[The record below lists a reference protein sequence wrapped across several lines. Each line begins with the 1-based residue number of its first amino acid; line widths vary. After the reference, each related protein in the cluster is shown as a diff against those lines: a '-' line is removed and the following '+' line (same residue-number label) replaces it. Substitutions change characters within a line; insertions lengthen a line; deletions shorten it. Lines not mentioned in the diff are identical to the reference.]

1 MTCLFVLDLSDLR
14 INRNGPERS
23 RGNVIHTT
31 LKGLAA
37 AGCVALV
44 AAASVA
50 CDPTDKLSPE
60 AKVERAFDKLGGQQ
74 AVSADFGFDAG
85 ADKLYEAMKGEDD
98 FQRSDA
104 ETLANL
110 KLSFAISND
119 KPLKDVKPGDKNGAV
134 TFKLAKKDSDKP
146 LVEFRGVSQKL
157 YLRGDLKALAEFG
170 EKSEKSKSAKGAKG
184 KQALDELL
192 KKADQLPP
200 SLDAVKGAVKGDWVS
215 LDTKS
220 FEEFGKSFGKD
231 KGASGNGSLSDSL
244 DPATQKQ
251 ALEAMRKA
259 LMENAK
265 FADAD
270 SKGGADHVKVT
281 ANAKTVGKKVVEG
294 LKPLKDKLGSKRFD
308 KLSKWE
314 DAPDK
319 DVTVDVAIK
328 DGMLSGLSFDAAK
341 LDKDAKGELP
351 VTIGFKGG
359 SEKVEAP
366 AGAKELKPQ
375 DLMGAAMFVF
385 MGDAKNGGAKSPFG
399 SDANSPFG
407 GGSFGGGA
415 QDPFSKSV

>member
-1 MTCLFVLDLSDLR
+1 M
-14 INRNGPERS
+14 ERS

-31 LKGLAA
+31 RKGLAA

-50 CDPTDKLSPE
+50 CDPTEKLSPE
-60 AKVERAFDKLGGQQ
+60 AKVERAFDKLSGQK

-85 ADKLYEAMKGEDD
+85 ADKLYEALKGEDD

-104 ETLANL
+104 ETLASL

-119 KPLKDVKPGDKNGAV
+119 KPLKDVKKGDKNGAV
-134 TFKLAKKDSDKP
+134 TFKLAKKDGDKP

-170 EKSEKSKSAKGAKG
+170 EKSEKRKGSKG
-184 KQALDELL
+184 KQTLDEFL
-192 KKADQLPP
+192 KKADRLPP

-215 LDTKS
+215 LDPKS

-231 KGASGNGSLSDSL
+231 KGTSGKGSLNDSL

-259 LMENAK
+259 LMDNAK
-265 FADAD
+265 FADAG

-281 ANAKTVGKKVVEG
+281 ANAKTVGKQVVEG

-308 KLSKWE
+308 KFSKWE

-319 DVTVDVAIK
+319 DVTVDVAVK
-328 DGMLSGLSFDAAK
+328 DGMLSALSFDAAK

-359 SEKVEAP
+359 SEKIEAP

-375 DLMGAAMFVF
+375 DLMGAAMFAF
-385 MGDAKNGGAKSPFG
+385 MGGGAEGGAKSPFG

-407 GGSFGGGA
+407 GGPLGGGA
-415 QDPFSKSV
+415 HDPFSKSV